1 MKSYNK
7 TLREFFKDFEIKCKS
22 PKDYEHSL
30 SAVTEVRTAEIYLR
44 NERIMTHAT
53 AHLMARGYLDAKVK
67 GYTEKTCCFGAVNP
81 SDPVYSY
88 RFFKI
93 YLDDETSEED
103 FEDPWRFP
111 TDDDDDDFIGCD

>member
-7 TLREFFKDFEIKCKS
+7 TLREFFKDFNINS
-22 PKDYEHSL
+22 KDHEHAL
-30 SAVTEVRTAEIYLR
+30 SSVTEVRTAEIYLR

-67 GYTEKTCCFGAVNP
+67 GYTERNLCFGAVNP

-93 YLDDETSEED
+93 YLDDETSDYE
-103 FEDPWRFP
+103 RN
-111 TDDDDDDFIGCD
+111 

>member
-30 SAVTEVRTAEIYLR
+30 PAVTEVRLAEVYL
-44 NERIMTHAT
+44 HDKLVF
-53 AHLMARGYLDAKVK
+53 AHDYLDAKVK
-67 GYTEKTCCFGAVNP
+67 GYTERNLCFGVVNP
-81 SDPVYSY
+81 MDSVYSY
-88 RFFKI
+88 KLFEI

-103 FEDPWRFP
+103 FEEPWRFP
-111 TDDDDDDFIGCD
+111 IDEDDDDFIGWD